1 MLVVV
6 EEIVPVSVPFN
17 VVTIDHVVLRTA
29 DAAGL
34 EAFYTDIIGCPVEKR
49 QEQIGLTQ
57 LRAGQSL
64 IDIVALK
71 AGEIAQ
77 SPGSA
82 GGNMDHLC
90 LRIQPFDAEAIRR
103 HLATNGISCGE
114 AVPRY
119 GAEGS
124 GPSIYF
130 EDPDGNRIEL
140 KGPPAS

>member
-1 MLVVV
+1 MTA
-6 EEIVPVSVPFN
+6 PFS

-29 DAAGL
+29 DPARL
-34 EAFYTDIIGCPVEKR
+34 EAFYTEVIGCPVEKR
-49 QEQIGLTQ
+49 QEKIGLTQ
-57 LRAGQSL
+57 LRAGAAL

-71 AGEIAQ
+71 PSEIAK

-90 LRIQPFDAEAIRR
+90 LRIDPFDAVAIR
-103 HLATNGISCGE
+103 HHFAAHGIDCGE
-114 AVPRY
+114 PVPRY

-130 EDPDGNRIEL
+130 EDPEGNRIEL
-140 KGPPAS
+140 KGPPAA